1 MFKPSLYDYSDTNVL
16 VNGSVVAS
24 IAAMDV
30 KANDKNKKIAFKN
43 FGSFT
48 DCICRIN
55 SEKDDN
61 VKDLDVVMVVII
73 IQDTYFIIKEIN
85 QFHVIIVILL
95 ILVLM
100 KLLVNLNSKQ
110 DSKSNRWYRYKR
122 WWNSNFILKYLG
134 NFLEFFESIVKL
146 ILF

>member
-48 DCICRIN
+48 DCICRII

-61 VKDLDVVMVVII
+61 VKDLDIVMVVII

-95 ILVLM
+95 ILVSM

-110 DSKSNRWYRYKR
+110 DSKSNK
-122 WWNSNFILKYLG
+122 
-134 NFLEFFESIVKL
+134 
-146 ILF
+146 

>member
-1 MFKPSLYDYSDTNVL
+1 MFKPSLYDYSDTNVV
-16 VNGSVVAS
+16 VNGSVVSS
-24 IAAMDV
+24 ITAVNV
-30 KANDKNKKIAFKN
+30 KANDKNKKLAFRN

-61 VKDLDVVMVVII
+61 VKDLDVVMAVII

-85 QFHVIIVILL
+85 QFYVIIVILL

-110 DSKSNRWYRYKR
+110 K
-122 WWNSNFILKYLG
+122 
-134 NFLEFFESIVKL
+134 
-146 ILF
+146 

>member
-1 MFKPSLYDYSDTNVL
+1 MFMPSLYDYSDTNVL

-85 QFHVIIVILL
+85 QFHVITVILL

-110 DSKSNRWYRYKR
+110 DSKSNR
-122 WWNSNFILKYLG
+122 
-134 NFLEFFESIVKL
+134 
-146 ILF
+146 

>member
-1 MFKPSLYDYSDTNVL
+1 MFKPSLYDYSDTNVV
-16 VNGSVVAS
+16 VNGSVVSS
-24 IAAMDV
+24 IAAVNV
-30 KANDKNKKIAFKN
+30 KANDKNKKLAFRN

-61 VKDLDVVMVVII
+61 VKDLDVVMAVII

-85 QFHVIIVILL
+85 QFYVIIVILL
-95 ILVLM
+95 ILMLM

-110 DSKSNRWYRYKR
+110 K
-122 WWNSNFILKYLG
+122 
-134 NFLEFFESIVKL
+134 
-146 ILF
+146 

>member
-1 MFKPSLYDYSDTNVL
+1 MFKPSLYDYSDTNVV
-16 VNGSVVAS
+16 VNGSVVSS
-24 IAAMDV
+24 IAAVNV
-30 KANDKNKKIAFKN
+30 KANDKNKKLAFRN

-61 VKDLDVVMVVII
+61 VKDLDVVMAVII

-85 QFHVIIVILL
+85 QFYVIIVILL

-100 KLLVNLNSKQ
+100 KLLLNLNSKQ
-110 DSKSNRWYRYKR
+110 K
-122 WWNSNFILKYLG
+122 
-134 NFLEFFESIVKL
+134 
-146 ILF
+146 

>member
-48 DCICRIN
+48 DFMCRIN

-61 VKDLDVVMVVII
+61 VKDLDIVMVVII

-95 ILVLM
+95 DLVLM

-110 DSKSNRWYRYKR
+110 DSKSNR
-122 WWNSNFILKYLG
+122 
-134 NFLEFFESIVKL
+134 
-146 ILF
+146 